1 MRQLRAALKAGTAS
15 ADDSPE
21 VTAFIADMTASLN
34 GVDWDRMDRGRRIY
48 LSIPVLA
55 HSVALGPG
63 PLTNTYASPA
73 ISSVLVR
80 TGRLVDGALRR
91 LTDTRNWSYHLY
103 FPDALQPGNGRFEH
117 TGMVRAM
124 HAFSRAQHLSHGG
137 TEEYGTPINAI
148 DMLRTWFDFTYVPYR
163 GLQNMGYGLSTEE
176 VLDIYYFWQTIGGLL
191 GIPSDLRTGLDD
203 HESSEEMVQAIAA
216 VAGTPDEGSRAL
228 VDALIGAVAQQLAIV
243 LELPEQPLRERT
255 EAQIRIIHGDEMADW
270 LDVPRQS
277 IQVSEMLQVPLVAQR
292 YEFLKRLPDEL
303 EKEIATNEA
312 ILGQLLEATE
322 DGQSAYE
329 SAPSEARSR
338 ASSNGIPAD
347 MTG

>member
-1 MRQLRAALKAGTAS
+1 MNDLRWPRSRGDRSAFAARFGADRAERFLTAFYEGDPHADALFASETSRATTMRQLRAALTAGTAS
-15 ADDSPE
+15 ADDPPE
-21 VTAFIADMTASLN
+21 VTAFIADMTASLS

-48 LSIPVLA
+48 LSIPMLA

-63 PLTNTYASPA
+63 SLTNTYASPA

-103 FPDALQPGNGRFEH
+103 FPDALQPGNGGFEH

-124 HAFSRAQHLSHGG
+124 HAFSRAQHLSHGGG

-163 GLQNMGYGLSTEE
+163 GLRKMGYGLSTEE
-176 VLDIYYFWQTIGGLL
+176 IRDVYYFWQTIGGLL

-203 HESSEEMVQAIAA
+203 HASSE
-216 VAGTPDEGSRAL
+216 
-228 VDALIGAVAQQLAIV
+228 
-243 LELPEQPLRERT
+243 
-255 EAQIRIIHGDEMADW
+255 
-270 LDVPRQS
+270 
-277 IQVSEMLQVPLVAQR
+277 EMLQVPLVAQR

-312 ILGQLLEATE
+312 VLGQLLEATE

-329 SAPSEARSR
+329 SAPSEAGSR
-338 ASSNGIPAD
+338 ASSNGIPAEV
-347 MTG
+347 TG